1 MAIMTKAAARR
12 AAKKRADGRHA
23 WMLGFGL
30 IVVPFLIGAGVL
42 LLQAAPP
49 PLHVPEMTATTED
62 HTEPLPRIYLE
73 MPEPLS
79 VAVTPQGP
87 RVQIVLA
94 VALRGALAQLAP
106 LKDEVTAKGDV
117 LLAALL
123 REAQEMVR
131 AGADSDALHRDL
143 PARLRKVLND
153 ALGTEALAEPVE
165 EVLITTIFIQQ

>member
-49 PLHVPEMTATTED
+49 PLHVPDTTATAED

-94 VALRGALAQLAP
+94 VALRGARAQPRPPRAMCCWP
-106 LKDEVTAKGDV
+106 PCCARRKRWYGAGPTATRCIAIFRRGC
-117 LLAALL
+117 
-123 REAQEMVR
+123 
-131 AGADSDALHRDL
+131 
-143 PARLRKVLND
+143 ARC
-153 ALGTEALAEPVE
+153 
-165 EVLITTIFIQQ
+165 